1 MVNTPPDTSDA
12 PADRSLS
19 AAGQPPGTSP
29 STADDAPE
37 TQQQSVT
44 TWDGFQAFATTP
56 VAAPPPPG
64 APPRSLAERLVYH
77 SRFVTVR
84 TPAIDILAKNVRTL
98 MVLGRH
104 PTVTARPS
112 LIVVGPAGAGKTTAL
127 LQVGRACHLAHTRR
141 NGPPAAAGQ
150 VPVAYVLVPPAASAK
165 TLATEF
171 ARYLGIPVAAGMSQ
185 VQITNSACHTYTAAR
200 VQLVMID
207 DVHRLNPRTTT
218 GAQTADLLKDLTD
231 ASAPPS
237 STPASTSPPH
247 PCSPECAAPSSPDAP
262 PSSTVPPSSPASA
275 TKSPSATSPKPWKA
289 HSTCAT
295 TGPEPS
301 PSWPRTCTS
310 APPGPEGVAAFAIR
324 PTAHRVRPAVGRR
337 LRPKGSRIAQ
347 RRGRAPWPTPGWD
360 SPDGVARSPVN
371 SRCARTAL
379 LTMIGMCWSSHPPA
393 PTPHP
398 L

>member
-1 MVNTPPDTSDA
+1 M
-12 PADRSLS
+12 
-19 AAGQPPGTSP
+19 
-29 STADDAPE
+29 
-37 TQQQSVT
+37 T

-218 GAQTADLLKDLTD
+218 GAQTADLLKDLTERIGATFVYAGID
-231 ASAPPS
+231 VTTTPLFTGVRGAQLAGRASLIDGAAFLARLGDQEPFRDLAKAMESALDLRHHRPGTLPQLAPYLHERAARPRGYCRLCHPADGPPRPPRRRP
-237 STPASTSPPH
+237 STPPKGQPDCPAPWARAVANSWMGQPRWCREIPREQPMRKDRPIDHDRHVLVKPPTSADTSP
-247 PCSPECAAPSSPDAP
+247 A
-262 PSSTVPPSSPASA
+262 V
-275 TKSPSATSPKPWKA
+275 
-289 HSTCAT
+289 T
-295 TGPEPS
+295 T
-301 PSWPRTCTS
+301 
-310 APPGPEGVAAFAIR
+310 
-324 PTAHRVRPAVGRR
+324 
-337 LRPKGSRIAQ
+337 
-347 RRGRAPWPTPGWD
+347 D
-360 SPDGVARSPVN
+360 S
-371 SRCARTAL
+371 
-379 LTMIGMCWSSHPPA
+379 
-393 PTPHP
+393 
-398 L
+398 